1 MLEEEKENIEETN
14 IEEEVK
20 KSYIDY
26 AMSVIVARALP
37 DIRDG
42 LKPVHRRILF
52 AMNEMSLDYAKPT
65 KKCARIVGDVLGKYH
80 PHGDVAVYDA
90 LVRMAQDFSLR
101 YPLVHGQGNFGSI
114 DGDSP
119 AAMRY
124 TEAKLAKISDEI
136 LADIEKNTVKTTANF
151 DNSLEEPL
159 YLPAKLPNLLINGSQ
174 GFAVG
179 MATNIPP
186 HNLTNVIDAIIA
198 FLSKKNISI
207 EELIEIV
214 QAPDFPTGGY
224 VSREGIEEMYK
235 TGKGQLTVR
244 GNTEIEDVKGGK
256 QAVIITELPYQVNK
270 SELITKIAELTR
282 DKKIQNITNIRDESA
297 KGKIRVVIEVKREA
311 DPKFTINK
319 LYKFTNLQTRFDANM
334 IALVDG
340 KPKLLTL
347 ADFVFLY
354 VKHRRDIIIKRT
366 KFDLKKAEERKHIV
380 EGLLIALKDIDNVI
394 TTIKKSS
401 TTTEALQS
409 LIFKFKLSQKQAEA
423 ILDMKLSK
431 LTKLETD
438 KLKKEDEDLKENI
451 KRLKEILDS
460 DEEIVK
466 LIKKELNELKKDYG
480 DNRRTKLMGTVK
492 EFKEKDLVAKKDIV
506 VTFTQKGYIKS
517 VPLETYKEQ
526 RRGGRGMIGTE
537 LATDDYV
544 KKLIFCSTHDHLLFF
559 TERGRLY
566 WLKAYE
572 IPESQR
578 YGKGKPIINLL
589 NLATDRITEV
599 LATSDFKGNIIF
611 STEKG
616 IVKKMN
622 MKDLSKPRASGINI
636 MKLKDDKVIGVELIE
651 KQDIL
656 LATKKGQLIKFES
669 DQVRVMGRGAYG
681 VTGIKLDKGDSVI
694 SIAVLKDPKLTI
706 LTLTENGYGK
716 RSDAEDYRKT
726 NRAGKGVTNIKI
738 SDRNGDVIGIET
750 VTDKDS
756 IIVSTAKGIIIRTS
770 VKDIRVMGRATQ
782 GVRVIKL
789 KSGDKATAFAKLIE
803 ENTD

>member
-174 GFAVG
+174 GIAVG

-526 RRGGRGMIGTE
+526 RRGGRWMIGTE

>member
-136 LADIEKNTVKTTANF
+136 LADIEKNTVKTTTNF

-174 GFAVG
+174 GIAVG

-401 TTTEALQS
+401 ATTEALQS

>member
-136 LADIEKNTVKTTANF
+136 LADIEKNTVKTTTNF

-174 GFAVG
+174 GIAVG

>member
-1 MLEEEKENIEETN
+1 
-14 IEEEVK
+14 
-20 KSYIDY
+20 
-26 AMSVIVARALP
+26 
-37 DIRDG
+37 
-42 LKPVHRRILF
+42 
-52 AMNEMSLDYAKPT
+52 
-65 KKCARIVGDVLGKYH
+65 
-80 PHGDVAVYDA
+80 
-90 LVRMAQDFSLR
+90 
-101 YPLVHGQGNFGSI
+101 
-114 DGDSP
+114 
-119 AAMRY
+119 
-124 TEAKLAKISDEI
+124 
-136 LADIEKNTVKTTANF
+136 
-151 DNSLEEPL
+151 
-159 YLPAKLPNLLINGSQ
+159 
-174 GFAVG
+174 
-179 MATNIPP
+179 
-186 HNLTNVIDAIIA
+186 
-198 FLSKKNISI
+198 
-207 EELIEIV
+207 
-214 QAPDFPTGGY
+214 
-224 VSREGIEEMYK
+224 
-235 TGKGQLTVR
+235 
-244 GNTEIEDVKGGK
+244 
-256 QAVIITELPYQVNK
+256 
-270 SELITKIAELTR
+270 
-282 DKKIQNITNIRDESA
+282 
-297 KGKIRVVIEVKREA
+297 
-311 DPKFTINK
+311 
-319 LYKFTNLQTRFDANM
+319 
-334 IALVDG
+334 
-340 KPKLLTL
+340 
-347 ADFVFLY
+347 
-354 VKHRRDIIIKRT
+354 
-366 KFDLKKAEERKHIV
+366 
-380 EGLLIALKDIDNVI
+380 
-394 TTIKKSS
+394 
-401 TTTEALQS
+401 
-409 LIFKFKLSQKQAEA
+409 
-423 ILDMKLSK
+423 
-431 LTKLETD
+431 
-438 KLKKEDEDLKENI
+438 
-451 KRLKEILDS
+451 
-460 DEEIVK
+460 
-466 LIKKELNELKKDYG
+466 
-480 DNRRTKLMGTVK
+480 
-492 EFKEKDLVAKKDIV
+492 VAKKDIV

>member
-1 MLEEEKENIEETN
+1 MPEEEKENIEETN

-136 LADIEKNTVKTTANF
+136 LADIEKNTVKTTTNF

-174 GFAVG
+174 GIAVG

>member
-1 MLEEEKENIEETN
+1 
-14 IEEEVK
+14 
-20 KSYIDY
+20 
-26 AMSVIVARALP
+26 
-37 DIRDG
+37 
-42 LKPVHRRILF
+42 
-52 AMNEMSLDYAKPT
+52 
-65 KKCARIVGDVLGKYH
+65 
-80 PHGDVAVYDA
+80 
-90 LVRMAQDFSLR
+90 
-101 YPLVHGQGNFGSI
+101 
-114 DGDSP
+114 
-119 AAMRY
+119 
-124 TEAKLAKISDEI
+124 
-136 LADIEKNTVKTTANF
+136 
-151 DNSLEEPL
+151 
-159 YLPAKLPNLLINGSQ
+159 
-174 GFAVG
+174 
-179 MATNIPP
+179 
-186 HNLTNVIDAIIA
+186 
-198 FLSKKNISI
+198 
-207 EELIEIV
+207 
-214 QAPDFPTGGY
+214 
-224 VSREGIEEMYK
+224 MYK

>member
-174 GFAVG
+174 GIAVG